1 MSYGENLGTGTLA
14 KLLAFT
20 AADIL
25 ARMDV
30 GDPWVELRDEARK
43 LMDGSIEL
51 WRRMMEEDE

>member
-14 KLLAFT
+14 KALALT

-25 ARMDV
+25 ARMDD
-30 GDPWVELRDEARK
+30 GEPWAELRDEARR

-51 WRRMMEEDE
+51 WRRMIEEDE